1 MVPSAASDF
10 YLTKQMKIVVELADH
25 RSPPPSKWE
34 GGWQL
39 GAGMETIEFS
49 IQDTA
54 AMVLFPL
61 FWLLLLLAF
70 NRLRRSK
77 ARKC

>member
-1 MVPSAASDF
+1 
-10 YLTKQMKIVVELADH
+10 
-25 RSPPPSKWE
+25 
-34 GGWQL
+34 
-39 GAGMETIEFS
+39 METIEFS

>member
-1 MVPSAASDF
+1 M
-10 YLTKQMKIVVELADH
+10 TTG
-25 RSPPPSKWE
+25 RCPPQSGKVAGSW
-34 GGWQL
+34 